1 MQVHEIMYIQSRNY
15 KHFYVPKYK
24 DYSMRFYV
32 PTDIYVEKDCVK
44 NHAQN
49 LLAMG
54 KRAFIMT
61 GRTSAKKNG
70 SLNDVTAVLNAGHV
84 PYQIF
89 DQVEENPSTDTVE
102 NAALQAREFGA
113 DS

>member
-1 MQVHEIMYIQSRNY
+1 
-15 KHFYVPKYK
+15 
-24 DYSMRFYV
+24 MRFYV
-32 PTDIYVEKDCVK
+32 PTDIYVEKNCMK
-44 NHAQN
+44 NHVQN

-61 GRTSAKKNG
+61 GKTSAKKNG
-70 SLNDVTAVLNAGHV
+70 SLNDVTAVLDAGHV

-89 DQVEENPSTDTVE
+89 DQIEENPSTDTVE
-102 NAALQAREFGA
+102 NAAQQAREFGA

>member
-1 MQVHEIMYIQSRNY
+1 
-15 KHFYVPKYK
+15 
-24 DYSMRFYV
+24 MRFYV

-61 GRTSAKKNG
+61 GKTSAKKNG
-70 SLNDVTAVLNAGHV
+70 S
-84 PYQIF
+84 
-89 DQVEENPSTDTVE
+89 
-102 NAALQAREFGA
+102 
-113 DS
+113 

>member
-32 PTDIYVEKDCVK
+32 PTDIYVEKNCVK
-44 NHAQN
+44 NH
-49 LLAMG
+49 
-54 KRAFIMT
+54 
-61 GRTSAKKNG
+61 
-70 SLNDVTAVLNAGHV
+70 
-84 PYQIF
+84 
-89 DQVEENPSTDTVE
+89 
-102 NAALQAREFGA
+102 ALQAREFGA

>member
-1 MQVHEIMYIQSRNY
+1 MSKLANFI
-15 KHFYVPKYK
+15 
-24 DYSMRFYV
+24 YV

-49 LLAMG
+49 LLAIG

-70 SLNDVTAVLNAGHV
+70 SLNDVTAVVDSRRDLE
-84 PYQIF
+84 
-89 DQVEENPSTDTVE
+89 D
-102 NAALQAREFGA
+102 ALWNRLMR
-113 DS
+113 